1 MNMANYFAKIKSI
14 ADTLALAG
22 KQVELNDFV
31 MHVLTGLASSDYK
44 SLVTAI
50 LAKGEKITLDGSYS
64 LLLSHENRVE
74 QKKGKLAS

>member
-1 MNMANYFAKIKSI
+1 MNMANYLAKIKRI

-64 LLLSHENRVE
+64 LLLSHEN
-74 QKKGKLAS
+74 